1 MLLEI
6 GAMDVFRNKFLLAIF
21 ITFRKTEIYGIY
33 ICLIVNRICT
43 ANDKF
48 KNEK

>member
-6 GAMDVFRNKFLLAIF
+6 GAMDVIRNKFMLVIF
-21 ITFRKTEIYGIY
+21 ISFGKTKIYGIN

>member
-6 GAMDVFRNKFLLAIF
+6 GAMDVFRNKFLLVIF
-21 ITFRKTEIYGIY
+21 ISFRKTEIYGIN
-33 ICLIVNRICT
+33 ICLSVNRICT